1 MKLLFG
7 ILLVLYRY
15 VTPYDQL
22 FIVYLEGSKS
32 ITMSTLSTN
41 LSLVNKLKR
50 LDIGMNVIHLTSL
63 VLAFFLVLPLIYLI
77 VKISFEFSLFFDFI
91 FNKTIFKLSLNTL

>member
-50 LDIGMNVIHLTSL
+50 LDIGMNAIHLISL
-63 VLAFFLVLPLIYLI
+63 VLAFF
-77 VKISFEFSLFFDFI
+77 
-91 FNKTIFKLSLNTL
+91 

>member
-1 MKLLFG
+1 M
-7 ILLVLYRY
+7 LYRY
-15 VTPYDQL
+15 VTPYNQL

-50 LDIGMNVIHLTSL
+50 LDIGMNAIHLTSL
-63 VLAFFLVLPLIYLI
+63 VLAFF
-77 VKISFEFSLFFDFI
+77 
-91 FNKTIFKLSLNTL
+91 

>member
-15 VTPYDQL
+15 VTPYDDQL

-63 VLAFFLVLPLIYLI
+63 VLAFF
-77 VKISFEFSLFFDFI
+77 SFTFNFI
-91 FNKTIFKLSLNTL
+91 

>member
-63 VLAFFLVLPLIYLI
+63 VLAFF
-77 VKISFEFSLFFDFI
+77 
-91 FNKTIFKLSLNTL
+91 

>member
-1 MKLLFG
+1 MCIRDRLFG

-15 VTPYDQL
+15 VTPCDQL

-63 VLAFFLVLPLIYLI
+63 VLAFFF
-77 VKISFEFSLFFDFI
+77 SFTFNLFDC
-91 FNKTIFKLSLNTL
+91 